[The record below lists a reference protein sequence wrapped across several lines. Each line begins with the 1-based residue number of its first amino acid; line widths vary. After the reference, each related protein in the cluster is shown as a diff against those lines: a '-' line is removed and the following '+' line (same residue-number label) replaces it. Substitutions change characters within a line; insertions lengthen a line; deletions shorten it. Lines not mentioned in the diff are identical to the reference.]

1 MYLNILIVIIAF
13 ASMEAVAWM
22 AHKYIMHGFLWIFHK
37 DHHRPGG
44 YAIEHNDFF
53 FLLFATPAIIC
64 FLIGFKELSIY
75 FWIATGITLYGLTYF
90 IIHDI
95 FIHQRIKWLK
105 KSNFTYLRAIRKAHK
120 VHHKHLDKE
129 DGECFGM
136 LWVPIKYFKEAKQH
150 AN

>member
-1 MYLNILIVIIAF
+1 MYFNILILIISF
-13 ASMEAVAWM
+13 VSMEAIAWL

-44 YAIEHNDFF
+44 SAIEHNDFF

-75 FWIATGITLYGLTYF
+75 FWIASGITLYGFTYF

-105 KSNFTYLRAIRKAHK
+105 KTNFAYLKAIRKAHK
-120 VHHKHLDKE
+120 VHHKHMAKE